1 MAART
6 QPTGS
11 VRNPGRARVTL
22 SPDLTLVEK
31 ALDELERREVR
42 VLVWGLVDSALSE
55 AEVLEVLDHTLDT
68 HPEVAAH
75 PDCSFLSARAV
86 LKRLLELSL
95 LMPIE
100 THTGRA
106 VRYRSRMAEGVRLLV
121 RLRQLMPKHGT
132 GDQWIAAPN
141 LVADYRLLWRQRRYP
156 KRSTTAAEAREQLA
170 NRTQPHTFAAVDH
183 WLHQHGARLQ
193 LAQFQ
198 VDAAARILEN
208 LDSGRP
214 GGTLVA
220 AGTGSGKTLAFY
232 LPALS
237 WLAAQKHAN
246 PGSRGVRILAVYPR
260 NELLKDQLREVFA
273 QARGFDDYLGRAGA
287 PPISVGVLYGE
298 TPRTLEKAWDAWRPE
313 HGACPFFR
321 CPACQQEM
329 RLRSGA
335 NASSEASLLCRSCGT
350 VVDGRQLRLTREDMQ
365 ADPPDVLFT
374 SVEMLNQRMSDSEM
388 RHLFGLGPSADSV
401 PALMLLDEVHVYTG
415 TYGAQVAYLL
425 RRWSHLTRRRT
436 SFVGLSA
443 TLADG
448 KRFFANL
455 TGMEEAAVEEIS
467 PQLDDMED
475 EGAEYMLA
483 LRGDPVSQTALL
495 STSIQTLML
504 GSRLLDPRELFSPKE
519 RPFAGWRSFAFTD
532 QVDAT
537 NRLFYDLR
545 DAEGRNENGN
555 AAMLRHPN
563 GGLAHLREPRPENHK
578 RFEAGQDWRLATGI
592 GHSLNQRH
600 RVERTTSYHGG
611 VDHDAEIVVATAA
624 LEVGYDDPAVGV
636 VLQHKAPRDMAQF
649 LQRKGRGGRTRHM
662 RPWTLMVLSDYGR
675 DRLAYQAYEQFFD
688 PELPPREL
696 PLSNRYVRRMQAV
709 YALIDY
715 LGTHMQAGHPIGSV
729 WRDLSGPRPAEGFQD
744 WPASQKSQVDA
755 LLRQFAFPLTGGE
768 WKRAKTTAR
777 QLAPR
782 GDPHPWAG
790 VNRLQG
796 RLRNSYLVGV
806 LSTALRDD
814 EAGEHLARFL
824 RMALDLRREE
834 IDLLLW
840 DHPRPLLLTAVPT
853 ALRRLA
859 SNWRAG
865 DTSASEHPA
874 GHPLPE
880 FVPAALF
887 SDLTLPEAQL
897 RLPAGSIFALP
908 VLQALNEFAPGK
920 VSRRFDQTLWLGP
933 GEAELVQLIDA
944 ANPSDVAT
952 TLAID
957 DWYKLDPQPA
967 FHIADD
973 EGTRVCL
980 AFRPVAFQLQQV
992 PKQTAGNGVQVQDSS
1007 NARLVWRSQI
1017 FGRRQ
1022 GAIFTAPHERV
1033 GIARLFHNVVVHTH
1047 ASQAQATV
1055 RRFAVASQV
1064 SLRLRQSNERRD
1076 YRATWRFERDGK
1088 PCGIGFEIDADAL
1101 CFRLQLPASPGE
1113 ELQHAPTV
1121 TQRAARTARYRWE
1134 EQHGSALA
1142 AVEDN
1147 PFARDWLAQIFQI
1160 AAVAHA
1166 AEQDV
1171 TLSDAIH
1178 ALREGQASD
1187 RLGSVLRAI
1196 FQSTDVV
1203 EEDGTQTA
1211 GDTPRL
1217 KENLQTSLR
1226 KSEVVRALAE
1236 LATRTLTAPFDATW
1250 DAWLSSVHL
1259 HTLGAAVLEAIQ
1271 HACPQISTDDLA
1283 VDGEPG
1289 PQEDGA
1295 PRVHTELWI
1304 SEVNPG
1310 GNGLIE
1316 QVVEA
1321 LATDATLFFRRIE
1334 TALGQSE
1341 FEIIDAQLRDFLQ
1354 AIGSADGDAEL
1365 IAITQ
1370 EIRESDSS
1378 QQAQKGLERLRRS
1391 LVQRNQMVFHG
1402 FMAALSSRILRPHTP
1417 ADLDAL
1423 LADFMQQWDELEARL
1438 GVEVDSRVIC
1448 ALFSREDRIDHVFVA
1463 AGFDLPE
1470 GDRTTWRFSVLLG
1483 LVWARGH
1490 ALRNHALPLPLRF
1503 QGTPAITERLLLQ
1516 NWLSVPDTPIAADV
1530 VDWLE
1535 TLHDRLVR
1543 LGRATVHVS
1552 DASLLAAVMGPLV
1565 TRPVQLEYLN
1575 VYPKLVSIARLG
1587 DGICLQ
1593 LELEATA

>member
-1 MAART
+1 M
-6 QPTGS
+6 
-11 VRNPGRARVTL
+11 TL

-68 HPEVAAH
+68 YNDVAAH
-75 PDCSFLSARAV
+75 PDCSFLGARGL
-86 LKRLLELSL
+86 LKLLLDLSL

-100 THTGRA
+100 ARDGRS

-121 RLRQLMPKHGT
+121 RLRQLMPKHGRD
-132 GDQWIAAPN
+132 DQWIAAPN
-141 LVADYRLLWRQRRYP
+141 LVADYRLLWRPRRYP
-156 KRSTTAAEAREQLA
+156 KRNTTAAEAHEQLA
-170 NRTQPHTFAAVDH
+170 SRTQPHTFAAVEH
-183 WLHQHGARLQ
+183 WLHQRGARLQ

-260 NELLKDQLREVFA
+260 NELLKDQLREVFS

-287 PPISVGVLYGE
+287 SPISVGVLYGE
-298 TPRTLEKAWDAWRPE
+298 TPRTLAKAWDAWRPQ

-329 RLRSGA
+329 RLRSGG
-335 NASSEASLLCRSCGT
+335 NASSEASLLCRHCGT

-388 RHLFGLGPSADSV
+388 RHLFGLGPDAESV

-448 KRFFANL
+448 KRFFASL
-455 TGMEEAAVEEIS
+455 TGMEEAVVEEIS

-504 GSRLLDPRELFSPKE
+504 GSRLLDPRERFSPKE

-545 DAEGRNENGN
+545 DAEGRNESGN

-578 RFEAGQDWRLATGI
+578 RFEAGQDWRLSTRI

-636 VLQHKAPRDMAQF
+636 VVQHKAPRDMAQF
-649 LQRKGRGGRTRHM
+649 LQRKGRAGRTRHM

-715 LGTHMQAGHPIGSV
+715 LGVRMQAGHPIGSV
-729 WRDLSGPRPAEGFQD
+729 WRDLSGPRPIEGFQG
-744 WPASQKSQVDA
+744 WPASQRSQVDA
-755 LLRQFAFPLTGGE
+755 LLRQFAFPLTDAG
-768 WKRAKTTAR
+768 WKRAKASAR

-790 VNRLQG
+790 VNRLQS

-814 EAGEHLARFL
+814 EAGEQLARFL
-824 RMALDLRREE
+824 QVALDLRRED

-840 DHPRPLLLTAVPT
+840 DHPRPLLLTAIPT

-865 DTSASEHPA
+865 DAPAAEHAA

-887 SDLTLPEAQL
+887 SDLALPEAQL
-897 RLPAGSIFALP
+897 CLPGAGSIFTLP

-920 VSRRFDQTLWLGP
+920 VSRRFDQTLWVGP

-944 ANPSDVAT
+944 ANPSDVDTA
-952 TLAID
+952 LAID
-957 DWYKLDPQPA
+957 DWYKLEPQPA
-967 FHIADD
+967 FHIAGAD
-973 EGTRVCL
+973 GVRVCP
-980 AFRPVAFQLQQV
+980 AFRPVAFQLLQV
-992 PKQTAGNGVQVQDSS
+992 PKQTGGNAVQIQDSS
-1007 NARLVWRSQI
+1007 NARLIWRSQI

-1022 GAIFTAPHERV
+1022 GATFTAPRERV
-1033 GIARLFHNVVVHTH
+1033 GIARLFQDVIVHTH

-1076 YRATWRFERDGK
+1076 YRATWRFERDGV
-1088 PCGIGFEIDADAL
+1088 PCGIGFELDADAL

-1113 ELQHAPTV
+1113 ELHNAPAAA
-1121 TQRAARTARYRWE
+1121 QRAARTARYRWE
-1134 EQHGSALA
+1134 AQHGSALTG
-1142 AVEDN
+1142 VEDN

-1160 AAVAHA
+1160 AAVTYA
-1166 AEQDV
+1166 AEQDAA
-1171 TLSDAIH
+1171 LSDAIH
-1178 ALREGQASD
+1178 ALAEGQAPD
-1187 RLGSVLRAI
+1187 RLGSVLTVI

-1226 KSEVVRALAE
+1226 RSAVVRALAE
-1236 LATRTLTAPFDATW
+1236 LAARTLTAPIDATW
-1250 DAWLSSVHL
+1250 DGWLSSVHL

-1271 HACPQISTDDLA
+1271 QACPQISTDDLA
-1283 VDGEPG
+1283 VDCDPG

-1295 PRVHTELWI
+1295 LRGHTELWI

-1316 QVVEA
+1316 QVVEVI
-1321 LATDATLFFRRIE
+1321 ATDATLFFRRIE

-1341 FEIIDAQLRDFLQ
+1341 FEIIDAQLRGFLQ

-1365 IAITQ
+1365 VAITQ
-1370 EIRESDSS
+1370 TIRESDSS
-1378 QQAQKGLERLRRS
+1378 RQTQKGLEHLRRS
-1391 LVQRNQMVFHG
+1391 LVQRNQAVFHG

-1417 ADLDAL
+1417 PDLDAL
-1423 LADFMQQWDELEARL
+1423 LADFMQRWDELEARL
-1438 GVEVDSRVIC
+1438 GVEVDARVIC
-1448 ALFSREDRIDHVFVA
+1448 ALISREDRIDQVFLA

-1503 QGTPAITERLLLQ
+1503 HGTPAVTERLLLQ
-1516 NWLSVPDTPIAADV
+1516 SWLSAPDTPIAADAA
-1530 VDWLE
+1530 DWLE
-1535 TLHDRLVR
+1535 TVHDRLVR
-1543 LGRATVHVS
+1543 LGRATVHVR
-1552 DASLLAAVMGPLV
+1552 DAALLATAMGPLV

-1575 VYPKLVSIARLG
+1575 VYPKLVSIDRLD
-1587 DGICLQ
+1587 DGVCLQ

>member
-1 MAART
+1 M
-6 QPTGS
+6 
-11 VRNPGRARVTL
+11 TL

-55 AEVLEVLDHTLDT
+55 AEVLEVLDQTLDT
-68 HPEVAAH
+68 YNDIAAH
-75 PDCSFLSARAV
+75 PECSFLGARGL
-86 LKRLLELSL
+86 LKLLLELSL

-100 THTGRA
+100 ARDGRS

-121 RLRQLMPKHGT
+121 RLRQLMPKHGS

-156 KRSTTAAEAREQLA
+156 KRNTTAAEAREQLA
-170 NRTQPHTFAAVDH
+170 SRTQSHTFAAVDH
-183 WLHQHGARLQ
+183 WLHQRGAGLQ

-260 NELLKDQLREVFA
+260 NELLKDQLREVFS

-287 PPISVGVLYGE
+287 SPISVGVLYGE
-298 TPRTLEKAWDAWRPE
+298 TPRTLAKAWDAWRPQ

-329 RLRSGA
+329 RLRSGG
-335 NASSEASLLCRSCGT
+335 NASSEASLLCRTCGT

-388 RHLFGLGPSADSV
+388 RHLFGLGPDAASV

-443 TLADG
+443 TLAEG
-448 KRFFANL
+448 KRFFASL
-455 TGMEEAAVEEIS
+455 TGMEEAVVEEIS
-467 PQLDDMED
+467 PQLGDMED

-504 GSRLLDPRELFSPKE
+504 GSRLLDPRERFSTKE

-545 DAEGRNENGN
+545 DAEGRNESGN

-578 RFEAGQDWRLATGI
+578 RFEAGQDWRLSTRI

-636 VLQHKAPRDMAQF
+636 VVQHKAPRDMAQF

-715 LGTHMQAGHPIGSV
+715 LGVRMQAGHPSGSV
-729 WRDLSGPRPAEGFQD
+729 WRDLSGPRPTEGFQG
-744 WPASQKSQVDA
+744 WPASQRSQVDA
-755 LLRQFAFPLTGGE
+755 LFRQFAFPLTDAE
-768 WKRAKTTAR
+768 WKRAKASAR

-782 GDPHPWAG
+782 SDPHPWAG
-790 VNRLQG
+790 VNRLQS
-796 RLRNSYLVGV
+796 RLRNRYLVGA
-806 LSTALRDD
+806 LSSALRDD

-824 RMALDLRREE
+824 QVALDLRRED

-840 DHPRPLLLTAVPT
+840 DHPRPLLLTAIPT

-865 DTSASEHPA
+865 DAPAAEHTA

-887 SDLTLPEAQL
+887 SDLALPEAKL
-897 RLPAGSIFALP
+897 CLPEAGSIFTLP

-920 VSRRFDQTLWLGP
+920 VSRRFDQTLWVGP
-933 GEAELVQLIDA
+933 GEIELVQLIDA
-944 ANPSDVAT
+944 AYPSDVDTA
-952 TLAID
+952 LAID
-957 DWYKLDPQPA
+957 DWYKLEPQPA
-967 FHIADD
+967 FHIAGAD
-973 EGTRVCL
+973 GVRVCP
-980 AFRPVAFQLQQV
+980 AFRPVAFQLLQV
-992 PKQTAGNGVQVQDSS
+992 PKQTGGNAVQIQDSS
-1007 NARLVWRSQI
+1007 NARLIWRSQI

-1022 GAIFTAPHERV
+1022 GATFTAPRERV
-1033 GIARLFHNVVVHTH
+1033 GIARLFQDVIVHTH

-1076 YRATWRFERDGK
+1076 YRATWRFERDGM
-1088 PCGIGFEIDADAL
+1088 PCGIGFELDADAL
-1101 CFRLQLPASPGE
+1101 CFRLQLPASPSE
-1113 ELQHAPTV
+1113 ELQNAPAAAL
-1121 TQRAARTARYRWE
+1121 RAARTARYRWE
-1134 EQHGSALA
+1134 AQHGSALT
-1142 AVEDN
+1142 AVEEN

-1160 AAVAHA
+1160 AAVTYA
-1166 AEQDV
+1166 AEQNV

-1178 ALREGQASD
+1178 ALGEGQAPD
-1187 RLGSVLRAI
+1187 RLGSVLTVI

-1226 KSEVVRALAE
+1226 RSEVVRALAE
-1236 LATRTLTAPFDATW
+1236 LAARTLTAPIDATW
-1250 DAWLSSVHL
+1250 DNWLSSVHL

-1271 HACPQISTDDLA
+1271 QACPQISTDDLA
-1283 VDGEPG
+1283 VDCDPG

-1295 PRVHTELWI
+1295 LRGHTELWI

-1321 LATDATLFFRRIE
+1321 IATDATLFFRRIE

-1341 FEIIDAQLRDFLQ
+1341 FEIIDAQLRGFLQ

-1365 IAITQ
+1365 VAITQ
-1370 EIRESDSS
+1370 TIRESDSS
-1378 QQAQKGLERLRRS
+1378 RQTQKGLEHLRRS
-1391 LVQRNQMVFHG
+1391 LVQRNQAVFHG

-1417 ADLDAL
+1417 PDLDAL
-1423 LADFMQQWDELEARL
+1423 LADFMQRWDELEARL
-1438 GVEVDSRVIC
+1438 GVEVDARVIC
-1448 ALFSREDRIDHVFVA
+1448 ALISLEDRIDQVFLA

-1470 GDRTTWRFSVLLG
+1470 GERTTWRFSVLLG

-1503 QGTPAITERLLLQ
+1503 HGTPAVTERLLLQ
-1516 NWLSVPDTPIAADV
+1516 SWLSAPDTPIAADAA
-1530 VDWLE
+1530 DWLE
-1535 TLHDRLVR
+1535 TVHDRLVR
-1543 LGRATVHVS
+1543 LGRAKVHVR
-1552 DASLLAAVMGPLV
+1552 DASLLATAMGPLV

-1575 VYPKLVSIARLG
+1575 VYPKLVSIDRLD
-1587 DGICLQ
+1587 DGVCLQ